1 MIDFIN
7 NILSF
12 PTLFFTALLALVIF
26 YWLSSLIGIA
36 ELDIDT
42 GDIDISDATASSG
55 FLTKFKLDGIPV
67 TISVSVIIFL
77 SWIISFLLVH
87 FYQDEP
93 LEGWLRAL
101 IGFWVVIL
109 VPVISTLLSGVI
121 LSPLKPIFH
130 KMKNEAEG
138 QKADSLVGLAVV
150 VRTNKVTMNFGDADI
165 DSGGASLIL
174 KIRAEEPNEFK
185 RGDRVLLSEYHPRE
199 NTYKIK
205 SFS

>member
-67 TISVSVIIFL
+67 TISVSVVIFL

-87 FYQDEP
+87 FYQDES
-93 LEGWLRAL
+93 LEDWLITL

-138 QKADSLVGLAVV
+138 QKADSLVGLAVI